1 MSEWCSRLGV
11 SVWFY
16 CLMPNHVHLIAVPES
31 QDGLRRAISEAHRRY
46 TRRINFRENWRGHL
60 WQGRFAS
67 FVMDEKCLMKAVR
80 YVAMNPVRA
89 GIVKRPE
96 QYRWS
101 SASAYIRGRKD
112 PLVNVSGLNERVD
125 NWSEY
130 FGQAEDMAI
139 AEKMRKH
146 EQTGRPLGSESFV
159 MKLEKILDRM
169 LRPQKTGPKL
179 KVRSDKMKKV
189 KRY

>member
-1 MSEWCSRLGV
+1 M
-11 SVWFY
+11 
-16 CLMPNHVHLIAVPES
+16 
-31 QDGLRRAISEAHRRY
+31 
-46 TRRINFRENWRGHL
+46 
-60 WQGRFAS
+60 
-67 FVMDEKCLMKAVR
+67 
-80 YVAMNPVRA
+80 
-89 GIVKRPE
+89 
-96 QYRWS
+96 
-101 SASAYIRGRKD
+101 
-112 PLVNVSGLNERVD
+112 NERVD
-125 NWSEY
+125 NGSEY

-189 KRY
+189 KRN